1 MNLAALNSP
10 SFRLYLFGSFIAL
23 NGLWIQRIIIGW
35 LAWEISNSPFYVGI
49 AAFLSLAPTIFSG
62 PIFGVLIDRANIK
75 VAFFL
80 SYSAMILC
88 SSILFFL
95 ILTDLL
101 TIKSLLLICLFIGI
115 IASAAHPIRMSLAP
129 RLIDESQVP
138 SLVALTAVNFNTSR
152 LIGPAIGGFLIQY
165 LGASGTILISIFTY
179 LPVMVFIMFVQPR
192 DLISDD
198 KNRSLIFDFFEGIKL
213 IFSNSVIKFSIV
225 LSGLTAFVGR
235 GVLETLPL
243 ISEGVFSQ
251 GPTGLG
257 LITASAGAGALFSS
271 IMKAL
276 GKAEISGTHISN
288 STLFAAL
295 TIPIVVLLIGYANS
309 FLISLFLIFILGFL
323 ATTIGISIQSKI
335 QLELKDVFRGRVM
348 SIWIMINM
356 GSAAFGSIIFG
367 LVSDYLSIQMSHT
380 VFGYSFIFLIVF
392 LILFNNI
399 SIKTKTAF
407 KKY

>member
-179 LPVMVFIMFVQPR
+179 LPVMVFIMLVKPR

-243 ISEGVFSQ
+243 ISEGMFSQ
-251 GPTGLG
+251 GPKGLG

-271 IMKAL
+271 IAKAL
-276 GKAEISGTHISN
+276 GKAEISGTNISN

-407 KKY
+407 K

>member
-1 MNLAALNSP
+1 MNLAALYSP

-179 LPVMVFIMFVQPR
+179 LPVMVFIMFVKPR
-192 DLISDD
+192 NLISDD
-198 KNRSLIFDFFEGIKL
+198 KNRSLIFDFFEGVKL

-243 ISEGVFSQ
+243 ISEGVFNQ

-257 LITASAGAGALFSS
+257 LITATAGAGALFSS
-271 IMKAL
+271 IAKVL
-276 GKAEISGTHISN
+276 GKAEISGTNISN
-288 STLFAAL
+288 STLFVAL

-309 FLISLFLIFILGFL
+309 FIISLFLIFILGFL

-407 KKY
+407 K